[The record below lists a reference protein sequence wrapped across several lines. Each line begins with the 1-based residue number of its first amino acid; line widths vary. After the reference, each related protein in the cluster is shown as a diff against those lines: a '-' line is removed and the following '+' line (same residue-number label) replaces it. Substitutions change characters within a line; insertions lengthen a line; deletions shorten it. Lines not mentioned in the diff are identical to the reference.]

1 MDEKEK
7 FMEALQKQDFRVEDQ
22 SGVVVAIVPR
32 DSYEESWQAVRETAE
47 KTGYRRS
54 MGVAMEQK
62 KPGGTV

>member
-7 FMEALQKQDFRVEDQ
+7 FMEALQKQGFRVEDQ
-22 SGVVVAIVPR
+22 SGVVVAIVSR
-32 DSYEESWQAVRETAE
+32 DSYEASWQTVQETAE

-62 KPGGTV
+62 KSGGTT